1 MKKIIGGVVAIIIG
15 GIIFAVFPQ
24 ALLTIL
30 SGTIPILLIIGGCL
44 AIYLKPEADFSSCE
58 TTPSPVE
65 TEFQESAPPE
75 DIPDNSGNDNHK
87 LAGNTVSHVFHNT
100 DCKFAKGKNCT
111 AFFNTRDEA
120 IQADYKPCGI
130 CKP

>member
-24 ALLTIL
+24 ALLTIF

-44 AIYLKPEADFSSCE
+44 AIYLKPEADSSSCE
-58 TTPSPVE
+58 TTPLPVE
-65 TEFQESAPPE
+65 TQIKESASPE
-75 DIPDNSGNDNHK
+75 DIPDNSSNDTNK
-87 LAGNTVSHVFHNT
+87 LVGNTGSHVFHNA

-111 AFFNTRDEA
+111 DFFNTRDEA